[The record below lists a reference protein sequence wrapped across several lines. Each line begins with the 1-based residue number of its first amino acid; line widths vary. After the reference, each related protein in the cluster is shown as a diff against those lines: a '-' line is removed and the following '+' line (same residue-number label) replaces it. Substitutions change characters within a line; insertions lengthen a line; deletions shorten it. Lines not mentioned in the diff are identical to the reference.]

1 MFFVLL
7 EDISTEDIPTLA
19 SSNLIAR
26 ICTNVA
32 NTVKAVGSYIIL
44 LMGLVL
50 IIMAVIQIAKGF
62 VSGKAQWLIT
72 LGGLLFGGLLIF
84 GGWGIITGSFGATGK
99 NTFDSL
105 MGGMTPTAGTALS
118 KTSGTTGTNAAQNAI
133 VVLQDAFFVPF
144 AKAVAVT
151 VGIILTVMAVIQL
164 SKYFMAKGNSQISWK
179 KVAVMAVL
187 GSVLF
192 TATPTDNSAGWT
204 WITNIAVGITRDTVA
219 GAANGTNTSQTNGYP
234 KPVAVTT
241 ASTSASETT
250 PTDAP

>member
-19 SSNLIAR
+19 SSNLIAS

-72 LGGLLFGGLLIF
+72 LGGLLFGG
-84 GGWGIITGSFGATGK
+84 
-99 NTFDSL
+99 
-105 MGGMTPTAGTALS
+105 
-118 KTSGTTGTNAAQNAI
+118 SGTTGTNAAQNAI

>member
-19 SSNLIAR
+19 SSNLIAS

-99 NTFDSL
+99 SIGKSRNATSL
-105 MGGMTPTAGTALS
+105 TDM
-118 KTSGTTGTNAAQNAI
+118 
-133 VVLQDAFFVPF
+133 
-144 AKAVAVT
+144 
-151 VGIILTVMAVIQL
+151 VGFGRLICV
-164 SKYFMAKGNSQISWK
+164 S
-179 KVAVMAVL
+179 
-187 GSVLF
+187 
-192 TATPTDNSAGWT
+192 
-204 WITNIAVGITRDTVA
+204 
-219 GAANGTNTSQTNGYP
+219 
-234 KPVAVTT
+234 
-241 ASTSASETT
+241 
-250 PTDAP
+250 